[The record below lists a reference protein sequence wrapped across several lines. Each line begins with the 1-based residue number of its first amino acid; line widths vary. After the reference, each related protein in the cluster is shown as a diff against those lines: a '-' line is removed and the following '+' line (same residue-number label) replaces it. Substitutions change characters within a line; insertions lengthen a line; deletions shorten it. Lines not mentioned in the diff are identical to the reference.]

1 MSPRLLSCRRGA
13 VSVEAAIIFPV
24 MIALA
29 MGVTEFGLLI
39 FTFSS
44 MQTAAREV
52 TRQLSVNYTTQ
63 AAAEAAVRDRL
74 PTWSAGAAAVS
85 VTQSAPSNPETNVI
99 RVEVSMPA
107 SDATPVHFFVS
118 LADDWTLRTEVAM
131 KQELPL

>member
-1 MSPRLLSCRRGA
+1 MSPRLLSCRRGV

-52 TRQLSVNYTTQ
+52 TRQLSVNYTSQ

-74 PTWSAGAAAVS
+74 PTWSAGAASVS
-85 VTQSAPSNPETNVI
+85 VTQSAP
-99 RVEVSMPA
+99 
-107 SDATPVHFFVS
+107 ATPR
-118 LADDWTLRTEVAM
+118 RTSSASR
-131 KQELPL
+131 

>member
-52 TRQLSVNYTTQ
+52 TRQLSVNFTTQ
-63 AAAEAAVRDRL
+63 AAAEEAVRDRL
-74 PTWSAGAAAVS
+74 PTWSAGAAAVA
-85 VTQSAPSNPETNVI
+85 VTQSAPADPEVNVI

>member
-1 MSPRLLSCRRGA
+1 MFPRLLSCRRGA

-29 MGVTEFGLLI
+29 MGVTEFGLMI

-52 TRQLSVNYTTQ
+52 TRQLSVNFTTQ

-74 PTWSAGAAAVS
+74 PGWSAAAATV
-85 VTQSAPSNPETNVI
+85 VVAQSAPANPEANVI

-107 SDATPVHFFVS
+107 SEATPVTFFTNM
-118 LADDWTLRTEVAM
+118 AEDWTLRTEVTM

>member
-1 MSPRLLSCRRGA
+1 MLPRLLSCRRGV

-29 MGVTEFGLLI
+29 MGVMEFGLMI

-52 TRQLSVNYTTQ
+52 TRQMSVNFTSQ
-63 AAAEAAVRDRL
+63 AAAEAAVRGRL
-74 PTWSAGAAAVS
+74 PNWSAEAASVA
-85 VTQSAPSNPETNVI
+85 VTQSAAADPTLNVI
-99 RVEVSMPA
+99 RVEVTMPA
-107 SDATPVHFFVS
+107 SDATPVHFFTS
-118 LADDWTLRTEVAM
+118 LADDWTLRTEVVM